1 MCTPEAYIASRVL
14 QGYTQYRSDKA
25 KANQINRDTNI
36 KAKNLREEAIY
47 TDSALIRKQ
56 EVTEDQTALQKEKIA
71 TKKLQVEGTAKATL
85 GERNVGGNLEISVLG
100 DIARNAGKELNVV
113 DQNYENQIRAIGAD
127 RLAYN
132 RRFTNQI
139 LKLPR
144 AYKPSFMTY
153 ALSASV
159 DIGSMY
165 MANQAPST
173 PNASSGQTFNLTYE
187 NYNPPK

>member
-1 MCTPEAYIASRVL
+1 MCTPEAYIASRIL

-25 KANQINRDTNI
+25 EANQINRDTEV

-47 TDSALIRKQ
+47 TDNAFIRKQ
-56 EVTEDQTALQKEKIA
+56 EVAEDQTSLQKEKIL
-71 TKKLQVEGTAKATL
+71 TQKLKVEGTAKASL
-85 GERNVGGNLEISVLG
+85 GERNVGGNLEMTVLG
-100 DIARNAGKELNVV
+100 DIARQAGKETNVV
-113 DQNYENQIRAIGAD
+113 DQNYENKLRAFATD

-132 RRFTNQI
+132 RRYTNQI
-139 LKLPR
+139 LSLPR

-153 ALSASV
+153 ALSTTV

-173 PNASSGQTFNLTYE
+173 PNASGQTFNLTYD
-187 NYNPPK
+187 NYNSPK

>member
-14 QGYTQYRSDKA
+14 QGFTQYQADKS
-25 KANQINRDTNI
+25 KANQINRDTQI
-36 KAKNLREEAIY
+36 KARNLREEAIY

-56 EVTEDQTALQKEKIA
+56 EVTEDQTALQKEKIS
-71 TKKLQVEGTAKATL
+71 TKKLQLEGTAKATL
-85 GERNVGGNLEISVLG
+85 GERNVGGNLEMTVLG

-139 LKLPR
+139 LKLPK

-153 ALSASV
+153 ALATSV
-159 DIGSMY
+159 DVGMMY
-165 MANQAPST
+165 MANQAPDT
-173 PNASSGQTFNLTYE
+173 PSAGEQGVLVGDA
-187 NYNPPK
+187 P

>member
-1 MCTPEAYIASRVL
+1 MCTPEAYIASRIL

-25 KANQINRDTNI
+25 QANQINRDTQV

-47 TDSALIRKQ
+47 TDNAFIRKQ
-56 EVTEDQTALQKEKIA
+56 EVAEDQTSLQKEKIL
-71 TKKLQVEGTAKATL
+71 TQKLRVEGTAKASL
-85 GERNVGGNLEISVLG
+85 GERNVGGNLEMTVLG
-100 DIARNAGKELNVV
+100 DIARQAGKETNVV
-113 DQNYENQIRAIGAD
+113 DQNYENKLRAFATD

-132 RRFTNQI
+132 RRYTNQI
-139 LKLPR
+139 LSLPR

-153 ALSASV
+153 ALSTAV

-173 PNASSGQTFNLTYE
+173 PNQSGQTFNLTYE